1 MNDKARLLCGFRK
14 GRTDRLYLVNRC
26 ISRVELTCQII
37 KAHIATGLLDLPFLC
52 RSHVVVRCQLS
63 PSYNKSNCAFSG
75 IGSAKRT
82 PTPIRRTGLPVR
94 ANASARS
101 ERKVSSVGVSP
112 ARSAVVRVKSL
123 NFSFTKIFVISRVD
137 SF

>member
-1 MNDKARLLCGFRK
+1 MLPAPSGMLPDGFFRELLRTSQSFAVDARLKSRRQHAGGGEQNARAP
-14 GRTDRLYLVNRC
+14 RY
-26 ISRVELTCQII
+26 SRVI
-37 KAHIATGLLDLPFLC
+37 
-52 RSHVVVRCQLS
+52 
-63 PSYNKSNCAFSG
+63 CAFSG
-75 IGSAKRT
+75 AGSAKRT

-94 ANASARS
+94 ANASASS
-101 ERKVSSVGVSP
+101 ERKASSVGVSP